1 MDSVARPV
9 RSENLMAP
17 GSAGILPVAIDG
29 LDLPQMR
36 LRLGCDDQVL
46 LEILRQFLCDFGSW
60 WESFEIEQ
68 KMLNTDAMMHLVH
81 TLKGTAANVCAN
93 QVQATALALETALRQ
108 GVGQVAGLALDCDVA
123 LQQVLTALRRQLP
136 PEAGPGLNQMAPT
149 QALLVVQEVAALLQ
163 RRRHVPHRL
172 QQELRTVVAP
182 FVSTEQ
188 FNALLHHLAAFEF
201 KNAQQVLA
209 DIQGHMSE

>member
-17 GSAGILPVAIDG
+17 DSAGTLPVAIDG

-46 LEILRQFLCDFGSW
+46 LKILRQFLCDFGSW
-60 WESFEIEQ
+60 WESFEIER

-188 FNALLHHLAAFEF
+188 FNALLYHLAAFEF

-209 DIQGHMSE
+209 DIQGHMSA

>member
-1 MDSVARPV
+1 MDSVGRPV
-9 RSENLMAP
+9 RSENLMVP
-17 GSAGILPVAIDG
+17 ESAGALPVAIDG
-29 LDLPQMR
+29 LDLPQIR

-46 LEILRQFLCDFGSW
+46 LAILRQFLCDFGSW
-60 WESFEIEQ
+60 REHFELEQ
-68 KMLNTDAMMHLVH
+68 RMLNTDAMMHLVH

-123 LQQVLTALRRQLP
+123 LQRVLTALRHQLP

-163 RRRHVPHRL
+163 RRRHVPHQL
-172 QQELRTVVAP
+172 QQELRAVVAP
-182 FVSTEQ
+182 LVSTEQ
-188 FNALLHHLAAFEF
+188 LNTLLHHLAAFEF

-209 DIQGHMSE
+209 DIQGRMSA

>member
-9 RSENLMAP
+9 RSENLMTP
-17 GSAGILPVAIDG
+17 DSAGILPVAIDG